1 MKFHSALT
9 PPEGKW
15 WVPAG
20 SQEQR
25 WITVSF
31 VWCMIMFAMMPL
43 WHFKGGQN
51 PSGTRGRCTP
61 KDFMARVDR
70 FVADYQVKDSAGKA
84 LAERGFPIVAPPAGS
99 EVYLQAQM
107 WRWTPVLV
115 LEKGAAYTIHLSS
128 VDLNHGFSL
137 HPTNLNL
144 QIVPGY
150 DYALKMVPNAAGD
163 YRIVCN
169 EFCGIGHHTMVGR
182 ILVIEPGSDPS
193 QALSTG
199 GTTP

>member
-1 MKFHSALT
+1 MKLHSALI
-9 PPEGKW
+9 PPRGRW

-20 SQEQR
+20 PQEAL
-25 WITVSF
+25 WIKVAF
-31 VWCMIMFAMMPL
+31 VWCILMFAMMPL

-51 PSGTRGRCTP
+51 PSGVRGRCTP

-70 FVADYQVKDSAGKA
+70 FVKDYQVKLPDGTP
-84 LAERGFPIVAPPAGS
+84 LAERGFPVVAPPAGS
-99 EVYLQAQM
+99 DIYLQAQM
-107 WRWTPVLV
+107 WRWSPVLV
-115 LEKGAAYTIHLSS
+115 LEKGVTYTIHMSS

-137 HPTNLNL
+137 YPTNLNL

-150 DYALKMVPNAAGD
+150 DYALKMTPNEARD

-182 ILVIEPGSDPS
+182 ILVVEPGTDPA
-193 QALSTG
+193 QAYQPG
-199 GTTP
+199 GTL